1 MAQTFRSTV
10 RAPQFPT
17 GVQWHNTTRPLTIE
31 DLHGK
36 LAILDFW
43 TYG

>member
-1 MAQTFRSTV
+1 MAQTYLGTV
-10 RAPQFPT
+10 RAPQFPADAP
-17 GVQWHNTTRPLTIE
+17 WHNTSRPLTLK
-31 DLHGK
+31 DLRGK